1 MIAIIFLGIWIGI
14 TAPILMTILFT
25 LLKPILIMD
34 PSGISMIV
42 IALLVVCFDWFLG
55 LKLYEK
61 TVKPWLGRK
70 KKKTF
75 FH

>member
-14 TAPILMTILFT
+14 TAPILMTIIFT
-25 LLKPILIMD
+25 LLKPILTID
-34 PSGISMIV
+34 QSGISMV
-42 IALLVVCFDWFLG
+42 IIAILVVYIDGFLG

-61 TVKPWLGRK
+61 KVKPWLERK

-75 FH
+75 YH

>member
-14 TAPILMTILFT
+14 TAPILMTIIFT
-25 LLKPILIMD
+25 LLKPILTID
-34 PSGISMIV
+34 QSGISMV
-42 IALLVVCFDWFLG
+42 IIAILVVYIDWFLG

-61 TVKPWLGRK
+61 KVKPWLERK

-75 FH
+75 YH